1 MKWPRGSW
9 VCLLVA
15 VMVVGLIGGAWG
27 VTLPFEDDFENV
39 ALGEYPSGNGW
50 ETLLIGQ
57 SGYVWASPGKTD
69 DEAFRL
75 DSWPFWARMD
85 GVEVEGAPDRVSY
98 EASVYVDPLFGQSGM
113 VGFMAVDGNGGA
125 TWNCFLVDGSTGLVQ
140 FCGADWVTV
149 GSYVSGTWCTVR
161 ADLDYDALT
170 GDLWVDGELVASGVA
185 ICPRAMSCSA
195 TAESEQWGVI
205 APENTNSGSWY
216 PGNVVYFD
224 DLRIWGVEGVATV
237 TVKVDVKPGSESN
250 PINLRSRG
258 LLPVAI
264 FSEAGFDAME
274 IVPSTVTV
282 AGASVAVRGRRCQCM
297 AHEEDVDGDGLMDLL
312 VQVETR
318 ALDAAE
324 LASGYAVVSG
334 ETYGGEPFE
343 GSDEVTVVRWP

>member
-1 MKWPRGSW
+1 MRWPRGSC

-15 VMVVGLIGGAWG
+15 AMVVGLAGGAWG

-50 ETLLIGQ
+50 EALLIGQ
-57 SGYVWASPGKTD
+57 SAYVWASPGKTD

-85 GVEVEGAPDRVSY
+85 CVAVEGVPDRVSY
-98 EASVYVDPLFGQSGM
+98 EASVYVDPLFGQTGM
-113 VGFMAVDGNGGA
+113 VGFMEVDGNGGA
-125 TWNCFLVDGSTGLVQ
+125 MWNCFLVDGSTGLVQ

-149 GSYVSGTWCTVR
+149 GSYANGTWCTVR
-161 ADLDYDALT
+161 ADLDYGALT
-170 GDLWVDGELVASGVA
+170 GDLWVDGVLVAEGVA

-195 TAESEQWGVI
+195 TTGAEPEQWGVS
-205 APENTNSGSWY
+205 APENSSFVSWY

-224 DLRIWGVEGVATV
+224 DLRVWTAEGAV
-237 TVKVDVKPGSESN
+237 TVRVDVKPGSESN

-264 FSEAGFDAME
+264 FSEAGFDALE
-274 IVPSTVTV
+274 IDPSTVTV
-282 AGASVAVRGRRCQCM
+282 AGASVAVRGRQCRCM

-334 ETYGGEPFE
+334 ETYAGEPFE
-343 GSDEVTVVRWP
+343 GSDAVRVVRWP